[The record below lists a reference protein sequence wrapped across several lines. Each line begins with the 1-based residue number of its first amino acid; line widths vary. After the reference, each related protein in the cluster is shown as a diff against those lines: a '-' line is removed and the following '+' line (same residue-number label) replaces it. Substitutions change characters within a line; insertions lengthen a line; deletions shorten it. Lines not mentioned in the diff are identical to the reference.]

1 MKRKPEIR
9 LTLSIINLLKQ
20 IQKLDFV
27 KARKAMEKIWEKE
40 VPVDWDFQW
49 DYKEITFRELQ
60 EEQQQFLIT
69 LFEAIRLYDLK
80 LYNKAIMLS
89 DKIDINKIIDFL
101 LSNLEF
107 YVKY

>member
-1 MKRKPEIR
+1 MRKPEIK
-9 LTLSIINLLKQ
+9 LTLRVIYLLKQ

-27 KARKAMEKIWEKE
+27 KARKTIEKIWEKE

-60 EEQQQFLIT
+60 EEEQQFLIT
-69 LFEAIRLYDLK
+69 LFEAIRLFDLK

-89 DKIDINKIIDFL
+89 DKIELNKIIDFL
-101 LSNLEF
+101 LNNEF
-107 YVKY
+107 YLGN